1 MFFFAASYLLKFQ
14 AKLVDPYEQLPRNTS
29 SKNIRDRS
37 DTFGSVTFAASK
49 KESSSPEKNSTRKST
64 HASPTHGK
72 HSSKNPNTK
81 AQKWLFFS
89 LRSCL
94 DLTILLAYSQNCQ
107 TDSNL
112 LLW

>member
-81 AQKWLFFS
+81 AQK
-89 LRSCL
+89 
-94 DLTILLAYSQNCQ
+94 
-107 TDSNL
+107 
-112 LLW
+112 